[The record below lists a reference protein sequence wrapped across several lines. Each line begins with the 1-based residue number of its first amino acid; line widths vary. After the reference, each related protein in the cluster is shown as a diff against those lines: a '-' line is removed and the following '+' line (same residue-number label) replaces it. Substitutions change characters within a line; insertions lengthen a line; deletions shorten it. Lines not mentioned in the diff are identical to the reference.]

1 MFLIRMTYRILSESA
16 NQNESKEKNYLVS
29 DVKTSSGKEDE
40 KTVIPLKKYAGE
52 GNIGHNRKRNK
63 RQ

>member
-16 NQNESKEKNYLVS
+16 NQNESKEKNCLVS

-40 KTVIPLKKYAGE
+40 KTVIPLKKYAVE
-52 GNIGHNRKRNK
+52 GNG
-63 RQ
+63 